1 MWRSLAT
8 LTRTVL
14 VQWVQEDIEEELK
27 TVSIDSHSDVVS
39 RISIR
44 ESRVIGLWLE
54 GHEVLEFFLFLGGQI
69 ACL

>member
-44 ESRVIGLWLE
+44 ESRVIGL
-54 GHEVLEFFLFLGGQI
+54 
-69 ACL
+69 

>member
-1 MWRSLAT
+1 MAT

-39 RISIR
+39 RIFIR
-44 ESRVIGLWLE
+44 ESRVIGL
-54 GHEVLEFFLFLGGQI
+54 
-69 ACL
+69 